1 VGLIAENGAPTI
13 VTLTWQ
19 KRITTAY
26 GGETTKIDFLANHP
40 FEPFYDFFPH
50 AEEHKQ
56 NILVR
61 QEGMGKVLGEV

>member
-1 VGLIAENGAPTI
+1 MHPSLTPLLKGRAPLHGVGLIAENGAPTI

-50 AEEHKQ
+50 AEEHK
-56 NILVR
+56 
-61 QEGMGKVLGEV
+61 